1 MLFCL
6 CAGSFLF
13 GHENGLRLPASAA
26 ALALHPAGRCPSL
39 GSLLPP
45 LAAVA
50 SAASH
55 SIARPI
61 ALTGNRVPPQRT
73 VLRETSCTREEQRQG
88 LAVILVLH
96 KARLCVWIN
105 LLDMI

>member
-6 CAGSFLF
+6 RAGCFLF
-13 GHENGLRLPASAA
+13 GHEPG
-26 ALALHPAGRCPSL
+26 
-39 GSLLPP
+39 
-45 LAAVA
+45 
-50 SAASH
+50 H